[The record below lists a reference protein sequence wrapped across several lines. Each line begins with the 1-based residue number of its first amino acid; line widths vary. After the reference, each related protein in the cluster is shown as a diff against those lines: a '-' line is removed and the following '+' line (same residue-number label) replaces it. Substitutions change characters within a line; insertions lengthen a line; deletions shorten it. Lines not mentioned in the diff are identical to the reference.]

1 MTNIGLFHA
10 LDTLQDT
17 TLGALYADLVDAK
30 DEMEQALDCL
40 NASPARDE
48 LAKDADELN
57 RLLLLVKR
65 VRRSRQRRQGDV
77 K

>member
-1 MTNIGLFHA
+1 MTNIGITHA

-17 TLGALYADLVDAK
+17 TLGALYADLLDAK
-30 DEMEQALDCL
+30 DEIEQALDTL

-57 RLLLLVKR
+57 RLLILVKR
-65 VRRSRQRRQGDV
+65 VRRARRL